1 MIRKLKQ
8 YGYQNDFFMIPKV
21 SSMSSAIFLLP
32 TLTSGGSGDNGMTH
46 IGGVEGKDCV
56 KNEGRKENKIVKV

>member
-8 YGYQNDFFMIPKV
+8 YGYQNDFSRIPKV

-46 IGGVEGKDCV
+46 IGGGGGKGLCEKRRKEGK
-56 KNEGRKENKIVKV
+56 

>member
-1 MIRKLKQ
+1 MTIEFL
-8 YGYQNDFFMIPKV
+8 GIGIIGFWDKV

-56 KNEGRKENKIVKV
+56 KNEGRKENRIVKV